1 MRVRHRHGRSPRG
14 LGLVEFVIVLPVAIV
29 FVLGLVQAG
38 FIYMA
43 KLQVN
48 HATFQAARLGSLHN
62 ADEGVMKT
70 ALLRSLSPFYQNNIE
85 TNDSVRLAKAKV
97 DTELDQVLHPVK
109 LERLNPSAQ
118 SFEGQEIQ
126 PHEAKYG
133 RRFGPRNSF
142 DPGRLSARL
151 PLHGER
157 LGGKMHLG
165 LVHTQQLPA
174 AMDTAASQSH
184 QLTRWSTSW
193 SGAGCAARSQPGS
206 PCTPSSTCA
215 SQSSHSGGPR
225 AGVMCGGS
233 ESAPM
238 CSSICRISTLW
249 VMNAMMR
256 ICPPHM
262 GHSSGKRWRVE
273 VR

>member
-70 ALLRSLSPFYQNNIE
+70 ALLRSLSPFYQNNFE

-118 SFEGQEIQ
+118 SFDDFGVKDPKSGKTYIPNDNLEWRLDKPGPSSQQRLRDANLLKIRVVYGYELKV
-126 PHEAKYG
+126 PLMAGVLRRVMCSGNSGVDAFGNVSVLESKYLIASDECV
-133 RRFGPRNSF
+133 RYYLR
-142 DPGRLSARL
+142 GRLPIESFAIVEMQTRA
-151 PLHGER
+151 ER
-157 LGGKMHLG
+157 
-165 LVHTQQLPA
+165 
-174 AMDTAASQSH
+174 
-184 QLTRWSTSW
+184 
-193 SGAGCAARSQPGS
+193 
-206 PCTPSSTCA
+206 
-215 SQSSHSGGPR
+215 
-225 AGVMCGGS
+225 
-233 ESAPM
+233 
-238 CSSICRISTLW
+238 
-249 VMNAMMR
+249 
-256 ICPPHM
+256 
-262 GHSSGKRWRVE
+262 
-273 VR
+273 